1 MRNVCDFESHV
12 YFNNMKFNLQITIYE
27 MTQSSCK
34 RETKSKSHPGMKLAP
49 VRVFSY
55 KRPLREYKTV
65 LDSGFHT
72 ADSRFQVLDSSL

>member
-1 MRNVCDFESHV
+1 
-12 YFNNMKFNLQITIYE
+12 

-34 RETKSKSHPGMKLAP
+34 RETKSKRHPGMKLAP
-49 VRVFSY
+49 VRVFSC

-72 ADSRFQVLDSSL
+72 ADSRFQVLDSSLCRSGTWILDSRFQSFVGFRIP